1 MKQSRGVSMKKL
13 SFSLA
18 LLAILIS
25 SCQTKANQ
33 DPKNYSESLIVLAGA
48 TNISY
53 AKVDN
58 TDQVTYNLKAAYPA
72 PEFID
77 QLLKKTNDMGWTP
90 LKEDFLNPGL
100 PTSIVRGWSDY
111 EDASRKPNTKVHS
124 WQTDWQNKNGDVLIY
139 GLKYRYPL
147 NSQPDMSSM
156 NVFAIYIP
164 AKLAETMK
172 KASVEMLNKYNKPQT
187 K

>member
-1 MKQSRGVSMKKL
+1 MKNL

-18 LLAILIS
+18 LLAVLVS
-25 SCQTKANQ
+25 GCQTKANQ
-33 DPKNYSESLIVLAGA
+33 DPKNYSESLIVLSGA
-48 TNISY
+48 TNINY
-53 AKVDN
+53 AKVNN
-58 TDQVTYNLKAAYPA
+58 TDQVTYNLRAAYPA
-72 PEFID
+72 PEVTD

-90 LKEDFLNPGL
+90 LKEDFMNPGL

-111 EDASRKPNTKVHS
+111 EDASRKPNTKVYS

-147 NSQPDMSSM
+147 NSQPDMLSL
-156 NVFAIYIP
+156 NVVAIYIP

-172 KASVEMLNKYNKPQT
+172 KASLEMLHKYNKPQA

>member
-1 MKQSRGVSMKKL
+1 MKHSSGVFIKNIFFTSV
-13 SFSLA
+13 
-18 LLAILIS
+18 LLAVIIS
-25 SCQTKANQ
+25 GCQTKASQ
-33 DPKNYSESLIVLAGA
+33 DPKNYSGSLIVLPGA
-48 TNISY
+48 LNINY
-53 AKVDN
+53 AKVNN
-58 TDQVTYNLKAAYPA
+58 TDQVTYNLKVAYPA
-72 PEFID
+72 PEVIS
-77 QLLKKTNDMGWTP
+77 QLLKKTSDMGWSP

-156 NVFAIYIP
+156 NVVAIYIP
-164 AKLAETMK
+164 VKLAETMK
-172 KASVEMLNKYNKPQT
+172 KASLEMLDKYNKPQT